1 MRFKTPAPLFNVNG
15 DHGARA
21 RRLFVY
27 KFIQNQDPMI
37 IDQSILSREV
47 VVGCGSSYCQGVISC
62 TTDHTIEKKVQ
73 IFFKDK
79 LNCTK

>member
-27 KFIQNQDPMI
+27 KSIQDQDPTI
-37 IDQSILSREV
+37 IIV
-47 VVGCGSSYCQGVISC
+47 VVGCGGSYCQGVMSWR
-62 TTDHTIEKKVQ
+62 
-73 IFFKDK
+73 
-79 LNCTK
+79 TKNFERLVIPLTYKCKTGFMVN

>member
-27 KFIQNQDPMI
+27 KSIQDQDPTLNRSINI
-37 IDQSILSREV
+37 IQRLLS
-47 VVGCGSSYCQGVISC
+47 VVGALIVK
-62 TTDHTIEKKVQ
+62 E
-73 IFFKDK
+73 
-79 LNCTK
+79 